1 MKTNQLFRI
10 GAFIA
15 LLSVVSTFAFAQS
28 DYKHPFSIGKDGKVM
43 DSKGTSVG
51 LVTKDQIIK
60 DHEGH
65 KIAFVD
71 GEGNLVDAKTN
82 KKMGR
87 MGKDGKSYY
96 NAKGELEFTIK
107 DNPDETCDI
116 VDAKGKVIGNV
127 HDSLKGVACAL
138 HCFQNGMGK
147 KADGSH
153 MKH

>member
-1 MKTNQLFRI
+1 MKTKQSFRI
-10 GAFIA
+10 GALIA
-15 LLSVVSTFAFAQS
+15 LLSIVSTLAFAQVN
-28 DYKHPFSIGKDGKVM
+28 YKHPMSIGKDGKIM

-60 DHEGH
+60 DHDGH

-82 KKMGR
+82 KKMGK
-87 MGKDGKSYY
+87 MGKDGKTYY
-96 NAKGELEFTIK
+96 NSQGQLLFTIK

-127 HDSLKGVACAL
+127 HDSLKGVACAI
-138 HCFQNGMGK
+138 HCFNKDMAK

>member
-1 MKTNQLFRI
+1 MQTKQSFRI

-15 LLSVVSTFAFAQS
+15 LLCIVSTLAFAQAN
-28 DYKHPFSIGKDGKVM
+28 YKQPFSIGKDGKVM

-60 DHEGH
+60 DHDGH

-87 MGKDGKSYY
+87 MGKDGKTYY
-96 NAKGELEFTIK
+96 NAQGQLLFTIK

-127 HDSLKGVACAL
+127 HDSLKGVACAI
-138 HCFQNGMGK
+138 HCFNKDMAK

>member
-1 MKTNQLFRI
+1 MKTNQSFRI

-15 LLSVVSTFAFAQS
+15 LLSIVSTFAFAQAN
-28 DYKHPFSIGKDGKVM
+28 YKQPFSIDKDGKIK

-60 DHEGH
+60 DHDGH

-87 MGKDGKSYY
+87 MGKDGKTYY
-96 NAKGELEFTIK
+96 NAQGQLLFTIK

-127 HDSLKGVACAL
+127 HDSLKGVACAI
-138 HCFQNGMGK
+138 HCFNKDMAK

>member
-15 LLSVVSTFAFAQS
+15 LLSIVSISVFAQAN
-28 DYKHPFSIGKDGKVM
+28 YKQPMSIGKDGKIM

-60 DHEGH
+60 DHDGH

-71 GEGNLVDAKTN
+71 GEGNLIDAKTN

-87 MGKDGKSYY
+87 MGKDGKTYY
-96 NAKGELEFTIK
+96 NAQGQLLFTIK

-127 HDSLKGVACAL
+127 HDSLKGVACAI
-138 HCFQNGMGK
+138 HCFNKDMAK

>member
-1 MKTNQLFRI
+1 MKTKQSFRI

-15 LLSVVSTFAFAQS
+15 LLSIVSTLAFAQAN
-28 DYKHPFSIGKDGKVM
+28 YKQPFSIGKDGKVM

-60 DHEGH
+60 DHDGH

-82 KKMGR
+82 KKMGK
-87 MGKDGKSYY
+87 MGKDGKTYY
-96 NAKGELEFTIK
+96 NAQGQLLFTIK

-127 HDSLKGVACAL
+127 HDSLKSVACAI
-138 HCFQNGMGK
+138 HCFNKDMAK
-147 KADGSH
+147 KTDGSH

>member
-15 LLSVVSTFAFAQS
+15 LLSIVSTFGFAQAN
-28 DYKHPFSIGKDGKVM
+28 YKQPMSIGKDGKIM

-60 DHEGH
+60 DHDGH

-71 GEGNLVDAKTN
+71 GEGNLIDAKTN

-96 NAKGELEFTIK
+96 NVKGELEFTIK

>member
-1 MKTNQLFRI
+1 MKTNQSVQIGTFAILFLI
-10 GAFIA
+10 
-15 LLSVVSTFAFAQS
+15 VSTLAFTQVS
-28 DYKHPFSIGKDGKVM
+28 YKQPFSISKEGKVM

-60 DHEGH
+60 DHDGH

-82 KKMGR
+82 KKMGK
-87 MGKDGKSYY
+87 MGKDGKTYY
-96 NAKGELEFTIK
+96 NAQGQLLFTIK

-116 VDAKGKVIGNV
+116 VDVNGKVIANI
-127 HDSLKGVACAL
+127 HDNLKGVACAI
-138 HCFQNGMGK
+138 HCFNKDMAK
-147 KADGSH
+147 KTDGSH

>member
-1 MKTNQLFRI
+1 MKTKQSFRI

-15 LLSVVSTFAFAQS
+15 LLSIVSTLAFAQAN
-28 DYKHPFSIGKDGKVM
+28 YKQSFSIGKDGKVM

-60 DHEGH
+60 DHDGH

-87 MGKDGKSYY
+87 MGKDGKTYY
-96 NAKGELEFTIK
+96 NTQGQLLFTIK

-127 HDSLKGVACAL
+127 HDNLKGVACAI
-138 HCFQNGMGK
+138 HCFNKDMAK

>member
-15 LLSVVSTFAFAQS
+15 LLSIVSTFGFAQAN
-28 DYKHPFSIGKDGKVM
+28 YKQPFSIDKDGKVM

-60 DHEGH
+60 DHDGH

-71 GEGNLVDAKTN
+71 GEGKLVDAKTN

-87 MGKDGKSYY
+87 MGKDGKTYY
-96 NAKGELEFTIK
+96 NAQGQLLFTIK

-127 HDSLKGVACAL
+127 HDSLKGTACAL
-138 HCFQNGMGK
+138 HCFQNSIAK